1 MSTEIEV
8 KTDTEVLP
16 KETKEGQ
23 PSEAFREQKKAPRK
37 PKSFNF
43 TVLRICLDGMMT
55 ALYIGLSFLKI
66 RIGNVQISFAAI
78 PLCFTTLTSGLP
90 DGLVV
95 ALLGSFIEQL
105 TSAYGLTPTTPLW
118 MAPHLLRVLILW
130 LFDVVSRKKGKPLY
144 DRPVLYFVGM
154 IVSAIFLTASNTL
167 ALYLDS
173 LIIGYAVE
181 IVLVETIIRFATSM
195 ATAVVT
201 AIVLLPVI
209 KALKKNGALDKI
221 KSSPLHLS
229 KRKVKS

>member
-16 KETKEGQ
+16 KETEKKDSS
-23 PSEAFREQKKAPRK
+23 PAFREQKKAPKK
-37 PKSFNF
+37 PRSFNF
-43 TVLRICLDGMMT
+43 TILRICLDGMMT

-95 ALLGSFIEQL
+95 ALLGSFVEQL
-105 TSAYGLTPTTPLW
+105 TSAYGLSPTTPLW

-130 LFDVVSRKKGKPLY
+130 LFDFVSRKKGKPLY
-144 DRPVLYFVGM
+144 DRPVWYFVGM

-167 ALYLDS
+167 ALWLDS

-181 IVLVETIIRFATSM
+181 IVLVETIIRFATGM

-209 KALKKNGALDKI
+209 KALKKNGALDKLR
-221 KSSPLHLS
+221 SFPLHPS